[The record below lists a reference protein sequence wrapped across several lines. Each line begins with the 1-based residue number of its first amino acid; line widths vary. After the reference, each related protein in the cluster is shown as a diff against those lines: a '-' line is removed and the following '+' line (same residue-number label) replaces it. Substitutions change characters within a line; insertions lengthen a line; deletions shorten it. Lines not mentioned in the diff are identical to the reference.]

1 VAVLV
6 TGAGAIGMET
16 AKRLAE
22 SGRDVV
28 VADVRPVDPG
38 EKKPERISFALCDV
52 LDREALDRLVVAHEV
67 DGIVHTAALLSTAIR
82 VDPPRGVLVNTVG
95 TANVLEVARL
105 RRLRRVVVASSTT
118 VGYTAFDTHDARP
131 FEEDFALRIVS
142 QRPASIYAATKIAA
156 EHLSLVYHDL
166 YGVDVL
172 VLRYGAVLS
181 AGAGLATSVPGRLLA
196 TLLAAGKAG
205 REAVIDDP
213 FLIWDGKEEF
223 VDMRD
228 CATANVAALDA
239 PRPALRV
246 YNVATGDWH
255 SFDQFCDAV
264 RALYPDL
271 HVRLNVPL
279 KGGFAGF
286 PHLRPAPSEIRL
298 AADELGFRAK
308 YSLHDTIRD
317 FAQ

>member
-1 VAVLV
+1 MAVLV

-16 AKRLAE
+16 AKRLAA

-38 EKKPERISFALCDV
+38 EGKPDRISFVLCDV
-52 LDREALDRLVVAHEV
+52 LDREALDALVVAHEV

-82 VDPPRGVLVNTVG
+82 VDPPKGVLVNTVG
-95 TANVLEVARL
+95 TANVLEVARK
-105 RRLRRVVVASSTT
+105 RGLRRVVVASSTT
-118 VGYTAFDTHDARP
+118 VGYTTFGIHDARP
-131 FEEDFALRIVS
+131 VEEDFAFRIVS

-181 AGAGLATSVPGRLLA
+181 AGADLTTSVPGRLLA

-213 FLIWDGKEEF
+213 FLVWGGKEEF
-223 VDMRD
+223 VDLRD
-228 CATANVAALDA
+228 CAAANVAALDA
-239 PRPALRV
+239 ARPISRV
-246 YNVATGDWH
+246 YNIATGDWH

-264 RALYPDL
+264 RANYPDL
-271 HVRLNVPL
+271 RVRIDVPL
-279 KGGFAGF
+279 EGGFAGF
-286 PHLRPAPSEIRL
+286 PHLRPAPSDVRL
-298 AADELGFRAK
+298 AADELGFKAK
-308 YSLHDTIRD
+308 YSLRETVRD
-317 FAQ
+317 FAR